1 MPSENPGK
9 QVLFGLFPG
18 APIDYNIP
26 EVWTLDSSYGR
37 IKPMEDNETPKG
49 LLKKWSLLF

>member
-1 MPSENPGK
+1 
-9 QVLFGLFPG
+9 VG

-26 EVWTLDSSYGR
+26 EVWTLDSYGR

-49 LLKKWSLLF
+49 LFKRNACCFRKNGYYYL

>member
-1 MPSENPGK
+1 
-9 QVLFGLFPG
+9 VG

-37 IKPMEDNETPKG
+37 IKPMEDERQKDFKRNGACCFRKNG
-49 LLKKWSLLF
+49 YYYL